1 MLFVELIIF
10 FVLFSALY
18 LLSQII
24 INCFPSQYTACF
36 YHSIFNSISSLI
48 TLFLITKD
56 LLSSFTS
63 HPLEPFFIKLIK
75 QVHCQH
81 KAYDLQL
88 KNYLLEYMINSYSLS
103 QLLTKEFFVIL
114 LNMISIV
121 IGEEKLLIFAS
132 LLFEVVI
139 HLKHLNFASEPIKTN
154 SFFLD
159 SLQLVLYVGV
169 IFFVESKILLK
180 YT

>member
-1 MLFVELIIF
+1 
-10 FVLFSALY
+10 
-18 LLSQII
+18 
-24 INCFPSQYTACF
+24 
-36 YHSIFNSISSLI
+36 
-48 TLFLITKD
+48 
-56 LLSSFTS
+56 
-63 HPLEPFFIKLIK
+63 
-75 QVHCQH
+75 
-81 KAYDLQL
+81 
-88 KNYLLEYMINSYSLS
+88 MINSYSLS

-159 SLQLVLYVGV
+159 SL
-169 IFFVESKILLK
+169 
-180 YT
+180 